1 MSPRKVPCAG
11 CKAIVS
17 EEDAYMRCKKCKQ
30 IYDIF
35 CANMNKDMFDKSSDE
50 LKKSWVCVECR
61 SKIPK
66 GDNSHTPVR
75 QQHIQAQ
82 GTSSDNPDIS
92 MHSPAYVTLR
102 TGARKVCDQNV
113 TNKNILQDMKETVIE
128 ELKKIQVDF
137 EEQLVC
143 KINNLIAEQFFS
155 FKTEIFDKLTLITSK
170 VVLLEEQ
177 SKLII
182 DNDRP
187 SEPAQDKKN
196 VNSAIPAPEN
206 NVLKHIPHAKPKTKV
221 GSSKGKS
228 DSPAVRLTHAPKKPE
243 VDLPTPRPSVA
254 NLSDE
259 STDRDAWEE
268 VRRKRPRAPVPSVL
282 RGTAAPGSTQ
292 LQAPILCTRRYYK

>member
-17 EEDAYMRCKKCKQ
+17 EDGAYMRCKKCKQ

-35 CANMNKDMFDKSSDE
+35 CANINKDMFDKSSDE
-50 LKKSWVCVECR
+50 LKISWVCVECR

-102 TGARKVCDQNV
+102 TGARKV
-113 TNKNILQDMKETVIE
+113 
-128 ELKKIQVDF
+128 DF

-143 KINNLIAEQFFS
+143 KINNLIAEQFLS
-155 FKTEIFDKLTLITSK
+155 FKTEIVDKLTLITSK

-206 NVLKHIPHAKPKTKV
+206 NVLKHIPHVKPKTKV

-228 DSPAVRLTHAPKKPE
+228 DSPAVTLTHAAN
-243 VDLPTPRPSVA
+243 VA

-268 VRRKRPRAPVPSVL
+268 IQSQ
-282 RGTAAPGSTQ
+282 TATYSGS
-292 LQAPILCTRRYYK
+292 